1 MNSTLASI
9 MENNT
14 PKFTKKV
21 VEGNAK
27 ERLETMPRYLD
38 LIFRSSLKSLNPKVK
53 LNYLGYRKC
62 TPEEEFQKMV
72 LTDTGKAQY
81 DIASSDIYLVEYQ
94 FEYGGKTFS
103 RYIYL
108 PYADDANIIHI
119 SGTKYHIVPVLSDT
133 VISPSHKELFV
144 RLLKNKLIFKSHL
157 RDFVKDG
164 KRDELMAYLK
174 EKDIGTIIHYPIPPH
189 LSEAYQSLGYHKGD
203 LPIAEAYADEVL
215 SIPMYNGMT
224 EEEQTYVIGALNAF
238 RP

>member
-81 DIASSDIYLVEYQ
+81 DIASSDIYLVDISIYHMQ
-94 FEYGGKTFS
+94 TMLTL
-103 RYIYL
+103 YI
-108 PYADDANIIHI
+108 
-119 SGTKYHIVPVLSDT
+119 S
-133 VISPSHKELFV
+133 
-144 RLLKNKLIFKSHL
+144 
-157 RDFVKDG
+157 
-164 KRDELMAYLK
+164 
-174 EKDIGTIIHYPIPPH
+174 
-189 LSEAYQSLGYHKGD
+189 Q
-203 LPIAEAYADEVL
+203 VL
-215 SIPMYNGMT
+215 SIILY
-224 EEEQTYVIGALNAF
+224 QYYQIQ
-238 RP
+238 

>member
-108 PYADDANIIHI
+108 PYADDARH
-119 SGTKYHIVPVLSDT
+119 
-133 VISPSHKELFV
+133 
-144 RLLKNKLIFKSHL
+144 
-157 RDFVKDG
+157 
-164 KRDELMAYLK
+164 
-174 EKDIGTIIHYPIPPH
+174 
-189 LSEAYQSLGYHKGD
+189 Q
-203 LPIAEAYADEVL
+203 
-215 SIPMYNGMT
+215 
-224 EEEQTYVIGALNAF
+224 
-238 RP
+238 